1 MDSAYATLVSLEAK
15 RWVRLNSPHTCTLL
29 LNSSKKPMSEAWP
42 KRHASL
48 EAGSMTEKERLE
60 IQARSFEFYAGLIE
74 RAVGRGA
81 PLPVWGPMTAEE
93 YRQLAQEYRQRAARL
108 AEQEQAQA
116 PKKVDEA
123 SVSLQKGA
131 TTH

>member
-1 MDSAYATLVSLEAK
+1 
-15 RWVRLNSPHTCTLL
+15 
-29 LNSSKKPMSEAWP
+29 
-42 KRHASL
+42 
-48 EAGSMTEKERLE
+48 MTEKERLE
-60 IQARSFEFYAGLIE
+60 IQARSFDFYAGLIE

-108 AEQEQAQA
+108 PEPEQTEGPRASQ
-116 PKKVDEA
+116 VDEA

-131 TTH
+131 PSH

>member
-1 MDSAYATLVSLEAK
+1 
-15 RWVRLNSPHTCTLL
+15 
-29 LNSSKKPMSEAWP
+29 
-42 KRHASL
+42 
-48 EAGSMTEKERLE
+48 MTEKERLE

-108 AEQEQAQA
+108 AEQESAQAQ
-116 PKKVDEA
+116 KNDEA
-123 SVSLQKGA
+123 SVSLSKGA
-131 TTH
+131 TTR